1 MGAGYA
7 DGVDTPEA
15 SYDCLNTDS
24 MVVVQMANQ
33 QQHLQ
38 RTRHLNIK
46 RHFLKDEV
54 AEGRL
59 SVRHVKGKENTADI
73 YTKPLARVLLK
84 RLRMTLGIR

>member
-1 MGAGYA
+1 MGAGHA
-7 DGVDTPEA
+7 DGADAPRPHMTA
-15 SYDCLNTDS
+15 YTGS
-24 MVVVQMANQ
+24 MAVVQMANK

-59 SVRHVKGKENTADI
+59 SVRHVGGKENSANI
-73 YTKPLARVLLK
+73 FTKPLARVLFE
-84 RLRMTLGIR
+84 RFRIMPLGIC